1 MSPLPENTPGLGRDG
16 LEILFPRLA
25 DHIDRTPREA
35 RERFLTKAFLL
46 LADAHGG
53 VEVALRCLEDAAL
66 HPVDGRGSV
75 S

>member
-1 MSPLPENTPGLGRDG
+1 MPQLPENNPGLGRDG

-25 DHIDRTPREA
+25 AHIDRTPREA
-35 RERFLTKAFLL
+35 REQFLTKAFLL

-53 VEVALRCLEDAAL
+53 VDVALRCLEEDALRPA
-66 HPVDGRGSV
+66 DGRGSA

>member
-1 MSPLPENTPGLGRDG
+1 MSPLPETNAGLGCDG
-16 LEILFPRLA
+16 LETLFPRLA

-53 VEVALRCLEDAAL
+53 IDVALRCLAEAAVS
-66 HPVDGRGSV
+66 PADGRGSAA
-75 S
+75 